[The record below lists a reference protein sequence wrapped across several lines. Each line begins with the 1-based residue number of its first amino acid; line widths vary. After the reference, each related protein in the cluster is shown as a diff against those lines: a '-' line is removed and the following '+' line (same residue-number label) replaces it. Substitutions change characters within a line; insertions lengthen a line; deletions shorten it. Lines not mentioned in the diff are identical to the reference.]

1 MKIKFKSGFS
11 LVQLLFVV
19 AIIGL
24 LAAIAIPARAQV
36 SSTTL
41 TTATNLPAT
50 VATTVTTNCVS
61 YFTVAQ
67 TGGFT
72 LETAFN
78 VSGGTS
84 NVVVYLYPTIDGTNY
99 ATVATITNIATATG
113 TTVVR
118 RSWTI
123 DASAY
128 RGTRGFQIGLYN
140 QNSGTLTNSSV
151 RVSRY

>member
-84 NVVVYLYPTIDGTNY
+84 NVVVYLYPTIDGTNWY
-99 ATVATITNIATATG
+99 QVAGGQKIGQAAKF
-113 TTVVR
+113 
-118 RSWTI
+118 
-123 DASAY
+123 
-128 RGTRGFQIGLYN
+128 TRM
-140 QNSGTLTNSSV
+140 
-151 RVSRY
+151 

>member
-1 MKIKFKSGFS
+1 M
-11 LVQLLFVV
+11 
-19 AIIGL
+19 
-24 LAAIAIPARAQV
+24 
-36 SSTTL
+36 
-41 TTATNLPAT
+41 
-50 VATTVTTNCVS
+50 
-61 YFTVAQ
+61 
-67 TGGFT
+67 
-72 LETAFN
+72 
-78 VSGGTS
+78 SGGTS

-99 ATVATITNIATATG
+99 ATVAAFTNIATATG
-113 TTVVR
+113 TTTVR